1 MAKWSNSPIPFQDT
15 VCGHVTIHT
24 LSLLFC
30 GSPQISS
37 PIKMDPVKPSSCI
50 YNYSLLSC
58 CWMLTFLDDSLQFL
72 EGSS

>member
-50 YNYSLLSC
+50 YNYSLLS
-58 CWMLTFLDDSLQFL
+58 
-72 EGSS
+72 